1 MKFTTTS
8 YLSNP
13 PVYDMKQGI
22 TTLPGGFLLV
32 ITGLQSLSILPAGSA
47 FVADETAR
55 TATLLKST
63 LVYANATNV
72 ATTIQVT
79 KGTQFA
85 VGDNIGKADGAK
97 SIDITAIDRTNAGYD
112 IITVSA
118 TLGYALTAGDTL
130 VQASN
135 ANASA
140 VILKPNGLLYND
152 VVVDTNST
160 VTLVTGA
167 VAYKRRIP
175 PIIAASMAALPNVIF
190 TNSK

>member
-13 PVYDMKQGI
+13 PVYDMKQVI
-22 TTLPGGFLLV
+22 STLPGGFLLI

-47 FVADETAR
+47 FVADETA
-55 TATLLKST
+55 TLLKST
-63 LVYANATNV
+63 LVFADATNS

-97 SIDITAIDRTNAGYD
+97 SIDITAIDRTNAAYD
-112 IITVSA
+112 AITVSA
-118 TLGYALTAGDTL
+118 TLGYALTHGDTL

-152 VVVDTNST
+152 VVVDTNAT
-160 VTLVTGA
+160 ITLVVEA

-175 PIIAASMAALPNVIF
+175 PIITASMAALPQITF